1 MATSSPITPYK
12 QSYQS
17 RTDVEK
23 RNYGAFAA
31 IKADGSVITWGNT
44 NYGGDTR
51 TSHTIDEL
59 LKYFDITFIQQPIS
73 NTTHIYSNEYSF
85 AALSI
90 NGAVVTWGKSKY
102 GGDSSSISS
111 KLASGVASISSTIEA
126 FAAIKTDGSVVT
138 WGGYGGDSSSVSSKL
153 TSGVRQVYS
162 TNQAFAALKS
172 DGSVITWGNQYNG
185 GDSSSV
191 QSDISSGVTNIY
203 STEGAFAAL
212 KTDGSV
218 ISWGST
224 YYGADSTSVKTFI
237 SSGVIDISTNSRA
250 FAAIKTD
257 GSVCTWGDP
266 SNGGDCSDINQ
277 KLSSDVASVISTNL
291 AFAALKK
298 DGSVVTWGNSQ
309 YGGDSDSVGT
319 SLSSG
324 VVKIFS
330 TTSAFAA
337 LKSNGSVITWGY
349 RYGGGDSSYGGNS
362 TVNTQIAADV
372 VNIFTTNDSF
382 AALKKDG
389 SVVTWGGYGG
399 NSNNVSSK
407 VASGVVDIIANKTSF
422 AALKSD
428 GSVVT
433 WGYDSNGGNSSS
445 ASLGLTTGVVGIAD
459 PLSDKFYTPQTF
471 QVSLYGSTL
480 ATSGNALYVW
490 SDKYIDEGRSLTTT
504 ISTTNVAQGTI
515 LYYTLDGKAITPE
528 DFSYGGVS
536 GSGTVDGNGKLVI
549 YHQLAN
555 DNATEGFETL
565 SIRVYTDSAHTF
577 QVGTTANIDI
587 VDTSTEN
594 NAPTALILSAS
605 SFNEAVAAGTAI
617 ATLSSLDPDASN
629 TFSYSLVTG
638 DGSTDNAAFSIAGN
652 QLKITAAPDFEI
664 KSSYAIRLRTTDQG
678 GLSVERAVTLSVLD
692 LNEAPS
698 TLNLSASSF
707 NEAIAAG
714 SAVATLSSLDPDAGN
729 TFTYSLVSGT
739 GSSDNAGFSISGDQ
753 LKITAAPDFETKST
767 YAIRLRTTDQGG
779 LSFEREV
786 TLAVLNVNETPT
798 ALTLSTS
805 SFNEAIAA
813 GTSVAT
819 LSSLDPDASATF
831 IYSLVSGT
839 GANDNAAFSIAGDQL
854 KINASPDFEIK
865 SSYAIRLRTTDQGG
879 LSFERDVTLTVANV
893 NETPTA
899 LTLSASSFNE
909 AIAAGTAVATLS
921 SLDPDAS
928 NTFTYS
934 LVSGSGSSDNTAF
947 SIDSDQLKIVAS
959 PDYERKSSYAIRLR
973 TTDQGGL
980 SFDRQ
985 VLLSVSDVNEAPTA
999 LSLSASSFNEAVAA
1013 GTAIATLSSL
1023 DPDASNT
1030 FSYSLVTGDGST
1042 DNAAFS
1048 IAGNQLKI
1056 TASPNYESKGSYTIR
1071 LRTTDQGGLSF
1082 DRQVALLLAKKGQTQ
1097 EARDL
1102 TYTTSTGQSTSAR
1115 ITTTSGTFDG
1125 DVILNRLSAAPV
1137 YSNQNANL
1145 SIGRTGIA
1153 FSLNVNSNSNSQTT
1167 KLEVDLAPLLD
1178 GVNTSQ
1184 KRLAYFVYST
1194 PVGQAAPMATPFTY
1208 DPVKKAGARFF
1219 DLDGNG
1225 SADTADL
1232 QFVDGGY
1239 GDKDGIKNGVVV
1251 DPSTAGAVDLNAIF
1265 TATANSLTVSDPT
1278 DTSSPGALVVRAS
1291 LSSRSSSVNQIGYV
1305 ALNASET
1312 LSLSYDLVKE
1322 RGTLLFGTL
1331 SNNDVPDISKMK
1343 FQRDINLINGQK
1355 LMFFEVVDN
1364 TLEAM
1369 LKSGVLDSSF
1379 RTLDVSKQTDINA
1392 TAGKGGSILNLFL
1405 STDVSGLGE
1414 LISSQMGEAP
1424 IFDFSSLAGQSL
1436 IGDVLIAREASY
1448 DSTIGFYKLE
1458 RSDGAV
1464 RDSLTNSLIL
1474 PGEVGYAAA
1483 ALRSTNLFSGFGSL
1497 ATSNRTN
1504 KSADLEAFKDAGLLA
1519 PFARV
1524 ANTGET
1530 YFSFAAAN
1538 SDGLSHFR
1546 VLGTGVL
1553 GLEDIKGGG
1562 DRDFDDLIVGF
1573 NFRLNTAMLA

>member
-1 MATSSPITPYK
+1 M
-12 QSYQS
+12 
-17 RTDVEK
+17 
-23 RNYGAFAA
+23 
-31 IKADGSVITWGNT
+31 
-44 NYGGDTR
+44 
-51 TSHTIDEL
+51 
-59 LKYFDITFIQQPIS
+59 
-73 NTTHIYSNEYSF
+73 
-85 AALSI
+85 
-90 NGAVVTWGKSKY
+90 
-102 GGDSSSISS
+102 
-111 KLASGVASISSTIEA
+111 
-126 FAAIKTDGSVVT
+126 
-138 WGGYGGDSSSVSSKL
+138 
-153 TSGVRQVYS
+153 
-162 TNQAFAALKS
+162 
-172 DGSVITWGNQYNG
+172 
-185 GDSSSV
+185 
-191 QSDISSGVTNIY
+191 
-203 STEGAFAAL
+203 
-212 KTDGSV
+212 
-218 ISWGST
+218 
-224 YYGADSTSVKTFI
+224 
-237 SSGVIDISTNSRA
+237 
-250 FAAIKTD
+250 
-257 GSVCTWGDP
+257 
-266 SNGGDCSDINQ
+266 
-277 KLSSDVASVISTNL
+277 
-291 AFAALKK
+291 
-298 DGSVVTWGNSQ
+298 
-309 YGGDSDSVGT
+309 
-319 SLSSG
+319 
-324 VVKIFS
+324 
-330 TTSAFAA
+330 
-337 LKSNGSVITWGY
+337 
-349 RYGGGDSSYGGNS
+349 
-362 TVNTQIAADV
+362 
-372 VNIFTTNDSF
+372 
-382 AALKKDG
+382 
-389 SVVTWGGYGG
+389 
-399 NSNNVSSK
+399 
-407 VASGVVDIIANKTSF
+407 
-422 AALKSD
+422 
-428 GSVVT
+428 
-433 WGYDSNGGNSSS
+433 
-445 ASLGLTTGVVGIAD
+445 
-459 PLSDKFYTPQTF
+459 
-471 QVSLYGSTL
+471 
-480 ATSGNALYVW
+480 
-490 SDKYIDEGRSLTTT
+490 
-504 ISTTNVAQGTI
+504 
-515 LYYTLDGKAITPE
+515 
-528 DFSYGGVS
+528 
-536 GSGTVDGNGKLVI
+536 
-549 YHQLAN
+549 
-555 DNATEGFETL
+555 
-565 SIRVYTDSAHTF
+565 
-577 QVGTTANIDI
+577 
-587 VDTSTEN
+587 
-594 NAPTALILSAS
+594 
-605 SFNEAVAAGTAI
+605 
-617 ATLSSLDPDASN
+617 
-629 TFSYSLVTG
+629 
-638 DGSTDNAAFSIAGN
+638 
-652 QLKITAAPDFEI
+652 
-664 KSSYAIRLRTTDQG
+664 
-678 GLSVERAVTLSVLD
+678 TLSVLD

-698 TLNLSASSF
+698 TLNLS
-707 NEAIAAG
+707 
-714 SAVATLSSLDPDAGN
+714 V
-729 TFTYSLVSGT
+729 
-739 GSSDNAGFSISGDQ
+739 
-753 LKITAAPDFETKST
+753 
-767 YAIRLRTTDQGG
+767 
-779 LSFEREV
+779 
-786 TLAVLNVNETPT
+786 
-798 ALTLSTS
+798 S

-813 GTSVAT
+813 GTAVAT